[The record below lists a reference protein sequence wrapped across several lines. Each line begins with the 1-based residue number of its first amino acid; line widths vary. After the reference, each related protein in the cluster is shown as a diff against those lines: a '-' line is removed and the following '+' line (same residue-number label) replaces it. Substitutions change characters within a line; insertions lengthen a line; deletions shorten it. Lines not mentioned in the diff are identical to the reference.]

1 MIRLRQL
8 VAAAGALLLAGAA
21 IACIEPLDLGKMM
34 SRTDTAVLGEITQ
47 VRTVLHNPENEDR
60 MIYTIVTVQGEDIY
74 TGQARTLEAAFLGGT
89 YQGDSMLVT
98 SMPAPSEYQLGK
110 KVLTFGAAVSDWGS
124 EINHAMYASYG
135 GLFQTVATNN
145 GVVVLGKG
153 QDFAIEKNIALPTLR
168 KQISKIKFENKEV
181 K

>member
-8 VAAAGALLLAGAA
+8 VVAAGALLLAGAA